1 MSIFDETKTITFEPE
16 AIEIIKQSLNI
27 YLNSLSNQGTSDE
40 MMAIE
45 IEYVQSILDRLG

>member
-40 MMAIE
+40 MMAIDRD
-45 IEYVQSILDRLG
+45 YVATILSKL